1 MNSTFLSNILV
12 LDASHL
18 LITHF
23 FLYMR
28 VFQGE
33 LEHSFLLVYDKSVF
47 SDKYSIVGAP
57 RR

>member
-18 LITHF
+18 LITH

-47 SDKYSIVGAP
+47 SDKYSIVDAP
-57 RR
+57 RW